1 MMRLFCPIYPII
13 ASTHR
18 SGNVAGARGNLKSAR
33 KSAAVFRGL
42 QRKVVNR
49 QYVFASAALSARD
62 EPQQRESGG
71 IRIGRVGSYSRPAGP
86 THWSVLLAMRYG
98 LQGNHRED
106 FKMTKTND
114 ILSNESLGF
123 DPDVLAQRYAEEREK
138 RIRPDAETQ
147 FVQLSHDSPFA
158 NKYLEE
164 DPYSETLDRAPL
176 KDQREVIVIGGGWV
190 GMLTAARLS
199 QAGIR
204 DVRIVESG
212 SDFGGTWYWNRYPG
226 AQCDIESYSYLPLL
240 EETGYIPKL
249 RYSYASEIYE
259 HAQRIGK
266 HFDLYKD
273 AVFQTWV
280 TELRWLEDESLWLVT
295 TNRGDAM
302 RARHICLGT
311 GPANRPRLPGIPGV
325 EQFKGHSFHTCRWD
339 YDYTGGGPTGNLTG
353 LADKTVAIIGTGAT
367 AVQCVPALGESAKQL
382 YVFQRTPSSVDV
394 RNNAET
400 DPLWAES
407 LEPGW
412 QRDRQKKF
420 GEAFLGGPID
430 PAFVDDGWTRLTRNL
445 KELVAQSEE
454 RISGLAQ
461 IADFKTMET
470 IRGLVDETV
479 KDPEVAEK
487 LKAYYNQFCKRP
499 TFNDFYLDTFN
510 RPNVE
515 LVDVSASQGVEA
527 ITETGIIANGQEYP
541 VDCIIYASGF
551 EITSSY
557 ERRLGIPIFGVA
569 GQSIYEHWE
578 AGMRSMHGLMV
589 SGFPNL
595 FLCGGGF
602 VFQLGANYAHGID
615 VQAGHV
621 AYTIGELSRR
631 GIRSANVS
639 LDAEERWIAD
649 QLETKGGGFVLGGS
663 PDTCTP
669 GYYNQEGTAKRYR
682 NVRRETYSKGVGAYM
697 KLLRAWRDDGQL
709 DGLDLD

>member
-1 MMRLFCPIYPII
+1 M
-13 ASTHR
+13 SK
-18 SGNVAGARGNLKSAR
+18 NDDV
-33 KSAAVFRGL
+33 
-42 QRKVVNR
+42 
-49 QYVFASAALSARD
+49 LSKEA
-62 EPQQRESGG
+62 
-71 IRIGRVGSYSRPAGP
+71 
-86 THWSVLLAMRYG
+86 
-98 LQGNHRED
+98 
-106 FKMTKTND
+106 
-114 ILSNESLGF
+114 LGF
-123 DPDVLAQRYAEEREK
+123 DPDILAQRYAAERNK
-138 RIRPDAETQ
+138 RIRTDAEAQ

-164 DPYSETLDRAPL
+164 DPYCEPLERAPL
-176 KDQREVIVIGGGWV
+176 KDEREVIVIGGGWV
-190 GMLTAARLS
+190 GMLTATRLV

-204 DVRIVESG
+204 DVRIIESG
-212 SDFGGTWYWNRYPG
+212 GDFGGTWYWNRYPG

-240 EETGYIPKL
+240 EETGYVPKL
-249 RYSYASEIYE
+249 RFSYASEIYE

-266 HFDLYKD
+266 HFNLYKE

-280 TELRWLEDESLWLVT
+280 TELRWLEDESLWLVK
-295 TNRGDAM
+295 TNRGDEM

-339 YDYTGGGPTGNLTG
+339 YNYTGGGPEGNLTG

-367 AVQCVPALGESAKQL
+367 AVQCVPALGAGAKQL

-400 DPLWAES
+400 DPEWAKS
-407 LEPGW
+407 LKPGW
-412 QRDRQKKF
+412 QKQRQKKF

-430 PAFVDDGWTRLTRNL
+430 PAFVDDGWTRLTRNVT
-445 KELVAQSEE
+445 ELARQTESK
-454 RISGLAQ
+454 IPGLVQ
-461 IADFKTMET
+461 IADFKTMEA
-470 IRGLVDETV
+470 IRSLVDDAVE
-479 KDPEVAEK
+479 DAEVADK

-499 TFNDFYLDTFN
+499 TFNDFYLKTFN

-515 LVDVSASQGVEA
+515 LVDVSATQGVEA
-527 ITETGIIANGQEYP
+527 ITENGIVANGKEYA
-541 VDCIIYASGF
+541 VDCIVYASGF

-557 ERRLGIPIFGVA
+557 ERRLGIPIFGVDDK
-569 GQSIYEHWE
+569 SIYEHWQE
-578 AGMRSMHGLMV
+578 GMRTMHGLMV

-621 AYTIGELSRR
+621 AYTISELANR
-631 GIRSANVS
+631 GIKSANVS
-639 LDAEERWIAD
+639 FEAEESWIAD
-649 QLETKGGGFVLGGS
+649 QLETKGSGFVLGGS

-669 GYYNQEGTAKRYR
+669 GYYNQEGTTERYR

-697 KLLRAWRDDGQL
+697 KLLRQWRADGEL
-709 DGLDLD
+709 KGLELN

>member
-1 MMRLFCPIYPII
+1 M
-13 ASTHR
+13 SK
-18 SGNVAGARGNLKSAR
+18 NDDV
-33 KSAAVFRGL
+33 
-42 QRKVVNR
+42 
-49 QYVFASAALSARD
+49 LSKEA
-62 EPQQRESGG
+62 
-71 IRIGRVGSYSRPAGP
+71 
-86 THWSVLLAMRYG
+86 
-98 LQGNHRED
+98 
-106 FKMTKTND
+106 
-114 ILSNESLGF
+114 LGF
-123 DPDVLAQRYAEEREK
+123 DPDILAQRYAAERNK
-138 RIRPDAETQ
+138 RIRADAEAQ

-164 DPYSETLDRAPL
+164 DPYCEPLERAPL
-176 KDQREVIVIGGGWV
+176 KDEREVIVIGGGWV
-190 GMLTAARLS
+190 GMLTATRLV

-204 DVRIVESG
+204 DVRIIESG
-212 SDFGGTWYWNRYPG
+212 GDFGGTWYWNRYPG

-240 EETGYIPKL
+240 EETGYVPKL
-249 RYSYASEIYE
+249 RFSYASEIYE

-266 HFDLYKD
+266 HFNLYKE

-280 TELRWLEDESLWLVT
+280 TELRWLEDESLWLVK
-295 TNRGDAM
+295 TNRGDEM

-339 YDYTGGGPTGNLTG
+339 YNYTGGGPEGNLTG

-367 AVQCVPALGESAKQL
+367 AVQCVPALGAGAKQL

-400 DPLWAES
+400 DPEWAKN
-407 LEPGW
+407 LKPGW
-412 QRDRQKKF
+412 QKQRQKKF

-430 PAFVDDGWTRLTRNL
+430 PAFVDDGWTRLTRNVT
-445 KELVAQSEE
+445 ELALQTESK
-454 RISGLAQ
+454 IPGLVQ
-461 IADFKTMET
+461 IADFKTMEA
-470 IRGLVDETV
+470 IRSLVDDAVE
-479 KDPEVAEK
+479 DSEVADK

-499 TFNDFYLDTFN
+499 TFNDFYLETFN

-515 LVDVSASQGVEA
+515 LVDVSATQGVEA
-527 ITETGIIANGQEYP
+527 ITENGIVANGKEYA
-541 VDCIIYASGF
+541 VDCIVYASGF

-557 ERRLGIPIFGVA
+557 ERRLGIPIFGVDDK
-569 GQSIYEHWE
+569 SIYEHWQE
-578 AGMRSMHGLMV
+578 GMRTMHGLMV

-621 AYTIGELSRR
+621 AYTISELANR
-631 GIRSANVS
+631 GIKSANVS
-639 LDAEERWIAD
+639 FEAEESWIAD
-649 QLETKGGGFVLGGS
+649 QLETKGSGFVLGGS

-669 GYYNQEGTAKRYR
+669 GYYNQEGTTERYR

-697 KLLRAWRDDGQL
+697 KLLRQWRADGEL
-709 DGLDLD
+709 KGLELN

>member
-1 MMRLFCPIYPII
+1 MTTTDHVF
-13 ASTHR
+13 
-18 SGNVAGARGNLKSAR
+18 SA
-33 KSAAVFRGL
+33 
-42 QRKVVNR
+42 
-49 QYVFASAALSARD
+49 
-62 EPQQRESGG
+62 E
-71 IRIGRVGSYSRPAGP
+71 
-86 THWSVLLAMRYG
+86 T
-98 LQGNHRED
+98 
-106 FKMTKTND
+106 
-114 ILSNESLGF
+114 LGF
-123 DPDVLAQRYAEEREK
+123 DPTILTQRYAKEREK
-138 RIRPDAETQ
+138 RIRLDAEAQ

-164 DPYSETLDRAPL
+164 DPYCEPTHRAPL
-176 KDQREVIVIGGGWV
+176 KDTREVIVIGGGWV
-190 GMLTAARLS
+190 GMLTAARLV
-199 QAGIR
+199 QAGVS

-249 RYSYASEIYE
+249 RFSYASEIYE

-280 TELRWLEDESLWLVT
+280 TSLRWLDDESLWLVS
-295 TNRGDAM
+295 TNRGDEM

-325 EQFKGHSFHTCRWD
+325 ERFKGHSFHTCRWD
-339 YDYTGGGPTGNLTG
+339 YDYTGGGPQGGLTG

-382 YVFQRTPSSVDV
+382 YVFQRTPSSVDR

-400 DPLWAES
+400 DPEWTKNLK
-407 LEPGW
+407 PGW
-412 QRDRQKKF
+412 QKERQKKF
-420 GEAFLGGPID
+420 GESFLGGPID
-430 PAFVDDGWTRLTRNL
+430 PAFVDDGWTRLPRNL
-445 KELVAQSEE
+445 KHLLAQAE
-454 RISGLAQ
+454 GNAPGVVQ
-461 IADFKTMET
+461 IADFKTMEE
-470 IRGLVDETV
+470 IRQLVDDTV
-479 KDPEVAEK
+479 TDATTAEK

-499 TFNDFYLDTFN
+499 TFNDFYLETFN

-515 LVDVSASQGVEA
+515 LIDVSAKQGVEA
-527 ITETGIIANGQEYP
+527 VTETGIIANGKEYA

-557 ERRLGIPIFGVA
+557 ERRLGIPIFGLD
-569 GQSIYEHWE
+569 GKSIYDHWE
-578 AGMRSMHGLMV
+578 EGMRTMHGLMV
-589 SGFPNL
+589 SNFPNL

-621 AYTIGELSRR
+621 AYTISELGQR
-631 GIRSANVS
+631 GIKSANVS
-639 LDAEERWIAD
+639 TDAEERWIAD
-649 QLETKGGGFVLGGS
+649 QLDTKGSGFLLGGS
-663 PDTCTP
+663 PDSCTP

-682 NVRRETYSKGVGAYM
+682 NVRRETYTKGVGAYM
-697 KLLRAWRDDGQL
+697 KLLKQWREDGAL
-709 DGLDLD
+709 EGLELK